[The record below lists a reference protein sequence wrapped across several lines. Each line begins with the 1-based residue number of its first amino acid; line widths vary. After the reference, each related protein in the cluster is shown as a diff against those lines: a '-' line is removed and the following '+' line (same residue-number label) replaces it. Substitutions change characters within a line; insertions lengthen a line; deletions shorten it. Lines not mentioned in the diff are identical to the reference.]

1 MCINSITYIPAY
13 TALFQIR
20 LQPVRDCGAWTVSY
34 HILTL
39 LCVVSYPLIS

>member
-20 LQPVRDCGAWTVSY
+20 LRPISDCEAWTVSY
-34 HILTL
+34 HILAL
-39 LCVVSYPLIS
+39 LCMVSHPSSC